1 MQLTVL
7 ENACAEIRKA
17 LGLAPVTSE
26 KKSKKAPEPSG
37 EPKEKRAPS
46 DYIVFSSKR
55 VGPLVHKAEEGKE
68 KKSRVGTVNQFAGF
82 LWGQKKEWTDEEIL
96 AAWPLYT
103 PPEVSKQALKKSS
116 ASSTG
121 SNKTESEPVADEPK
135 PSGKGSRGPQS
146 EETKAKAKAKK
157 EENKKKKAE
166 DTFEEVDAVSV
177 ASASVPAAS
186 VPVASVPVASVPV
199 ASAPVAP
206 VKASRGPQSEETK
219 AKAKAKKEENKK
231 KTEEAAPAPAAPAS
245 KKPATVDLWLDAW
258 EHDGEHYFKNERGD
272 VLSTDGLWIGHWD
285 EKKIDISAPQPA
297 DFSKLDVRPQ

>member
-1 MQLTVL
+1 MSANETVLMQLTVL

-146 EETKAKAKAKK
+146 EETKAKAKAK
-157 EENKKKKAE
+157 
-166 DTFEEVDAVSV
+166 
-177 ASASVPAAS
+177 
-186 VPVASVPVASVPV
+186 
-199 ASAPVAP
+199 
-206 VKASRGPQSEETK
+206 R
-219 AKAKAKKEENKK
+219 EENKK
-231 KTEEAAPAPAAPAS
+231 KTEEEAAPAAS

-272 VLSTDGLWIGHWD
+272 VLTTDGMWVGRWD

>member
-146 EETKAKAKAKK
+146 EETKAKAKAKR
-157 EENKKKKAE
+157 EENKAKKAE
-166 DTFEEVDAVSV
+166 DTFEEVDAVAV

-186 VPVASVPVASVPV
+186 VPVPAASVPAASG
-199 ASAPVAP
+199 
-206 VKASRGPQSEETK
+206 KGSRGPQSEETK
-219 AKAKAKKEENKK
+219 AKAKAKREENKK
-231 KTEEAAPAPAAPAS
+231 KTEEEAAPAAS

-272 VLSTDGLWIGHWD
+272 VLTTDGMWVGRWD